1 MNDIWYFKQA
11 KLIFALQIEDF
22 EVMYDESSLIDI
34 KKILSEINELP
45 DFLKREIVIDTLY

>member
-22 EVMYDESSLIDI
+22 EVMYDESSLINI
-34 KKILSEINELP
+34 KKILAEFNALP

>member
-22 EVMYDESSLIDI
+22 EVMYDESSLINI
-34 KKILSEINELP
+34 KKILTEINELP

>member
-22 EVMYDESSLIDI
+22 EVMYDESSLKNI

>member
-22 EVMYDESSLIDI
+22 EVMYDESSLINI

-45 DFLKREIVIDTLY
+45 DYLKREIVIDTLY

>member
-22 EVMYDESSLIDI
+22 EAMYDESSLINI
-34 KKILSEINELP
+34 KKILTEINELP

>member
-22 EVMYDESSLIDI
+22 EVMYDESSLINI

>member
-22 EVMYDESSLIDI
+22 EVMYDESSLINR

>member
-22 EVMYDESSLIDI
+22 EVMYDESSI